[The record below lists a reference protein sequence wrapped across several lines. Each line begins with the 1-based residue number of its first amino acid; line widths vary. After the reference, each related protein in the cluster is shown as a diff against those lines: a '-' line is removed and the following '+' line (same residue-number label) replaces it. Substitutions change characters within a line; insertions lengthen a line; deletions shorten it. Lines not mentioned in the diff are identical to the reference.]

1 MKFIVLVRRRSSIKT
16 GSYVHTVNDL
26 IYVLR
31 RATLDVTM
39 ATDKKDELLRSVSAQ
54 NISVG
59 VATGSE
65 SVNTDLS
72 EDPHLRKEGS
82 KLSETVCR

>member
-1 MKFIVLVRRRSSIKT
+1 
-16 GSYVHTVNDL
+16 
-26 IYVLR
+26 
-31 RATLDVTM
+31 M

-65 SVNTDLS
+65 SVNIDLS
-72 EDPHLRKEGS
+72 EDPHLREEGN
-82 KLSETVCR
+82 KLSETVCG